1 MGFFSPNFN
10 VLRVVIGLFCSWISH
25 YLQIYAIFQV
35 PCCVS
40 ALELN
45 MLFQWPYGK
54 SRLSGEIQHQVSKN
68 QRCWSKYCLKKNL
81 FSLHHLAG
89 LSLLLEH
96 EISSKDLLGFS
107 PLPQGYASI
116 LPVTLCAIIRFSWQ
130 ITGSNIPHI
139 PRFKTLT
146 ITSN

>member
-1 MGFFSPNFN
+1 M
-10 VLRVVIGLFCSWISH
+10 LKQILF
-25 YLQIYAIFQV
+25 
-35 PCCVS
+35 
-40 ALELN
+40 
-45 MLFQWPYGK
+45 
-54 SRLSGEIQHQVSKN
+54 
-68 QRCWSKYCLKKNL
+68 KKNL

-96 EISSKDLLGFS
+96 EISFKGLLGFS
-107 PLPQGYASI
+107 SLPQGYASI

-130 ITGSNIPHI
+130 ITGANIPHI